1 MKLLKDILYGVE
13 IQSVI
18 GNTDIGINK
27 IEFNSKKIIQNDLF
41 IAIKGY
47 KSDGNS
53 FISNS
58 ISKGAKAIICNS
70 VPSQIT
76 KDVTYIIVF
85 DSRKTL
91 SLISSNYYDNPSKK
105 IKLVGVT
112 GTNGKTSSTTLMYQ
126 LFKSF
131 NKKVGLIST
140 NIILVNDIEF
150 NTSQT
155 TPDSLFLNYILN
167 EMVNSKVEYCF
178 MEVSSH
184 AISQMRTYNLNF
196 NVGVFTNF
204 THDHLDYHKSF
215 KDYRDVKKIFF
226 YCLPKSSFAITNVD
240 DKNGNY
246 MVQNA
251 VCKIFSYSLKSNS
264 DFSLKILE
272 KDFNG
277 MKLLIDDTEL
287 WTKLTGTFNA
297 YNILTVFC
305 VAKVFNISNEL
316 ILQKISSLN
325 SPEGRFELVNLN
337 SDKIGIIDYAHS
349 PDSLK
354 NVLNTINDIK
364 KLSESLI
371 TVVGCGGDRD
381 KEKRPLMGKIACSL
395 SDKVIFTSDNP
406 RSEDPVLI
414 IDQMKNGVE
423 KKDKHKFIL
432 EINRRKAIQDA
443 CEIAR
448 KNDIILIAGKGHEKY
463 QIKGQEKIEFNDK
476 NFLIESLKT
485 TN

>member
-53 FISNS
+53 FISNA

-70 VPSQIT
+70 VHSQIT

-105 IKLVGVT
+105 IKLVVVT

-196 NVGVFTNF
+196 NVGVFTNL

-226 YCLPKSSFAITNVD
+226 DCLPKSSFAITNVD

-337 SDKIGIIDYAHS
+337 SDKIGIIDYANS

-432 EINRRKAIQDA
+432 EINRRKAIQNA

>member
-1 MKLLKDILYGVE
+1 MKLLRDILYRVE

-27 IEFNSKKIIQNDLF
+27 IEFNSKKIKQNDLF

-53 FISNS
+53 YINSAISN
-58 ISKGAKAIICNS
+58 GAKAIICNS
-70 VPSQIT
+70 VPSEIT
-76 KDVTYIIVF
+76 NNVTYIIVF

-105 IKLVGVT
+105 IKLIGVT

-131 NKKVGLIST
+131 YKKVGLIST

-196 NVGVFTNF
+196 NVGVFTNL

-215 KDYRDVKKIFF
+215 KNYRDVKKIFF
-226 YCLPKSSFAITNVD
+226 DSLPKSSFAITNVD

-264 DFSLKILE
+264 DFSIKILE

-277 MKLLIDDTEL
+277 MKLLINDTEL

-305 VAKVFNISNEL
+305 IAKVFNISNEL

-325 SPEGRFELVNLN
+325 SPEGRFELVNSN

-364 KLSESLI
+364 NLSESLI

-406 RSEDPVLI
+406 RSEDPILI

-432 EINRRKAIQDA
+432 EINRRKAIQEA

-463 QIKGQEKIEFNDK
+463 QIKGHEKIEFNDK
-476 NFLIESLKT
+476 IFLIESLKT

>member
-1 MKLLKDILYGVE
+1 MKLLKDILYKVE

-18 GNTDIGINK
+18 GNTDIEINK

-53 FISNS
+53 FISNA
-58 ISKGAKAIICNS
+58 ISNGANAIICNS

-91 SLISSNYYDNPSKK
+91 SLISSNYYDNPSQK
-105 IKLVGVT
+105 IKLIGVT
-112 GTNGKTSSTTLMYQ
+112 GTNGKTSCTTLMYQ
-126 LFKSF
+126 LFKSLY
-131 NKKVGLIST
+131 KKVGLIST
-140 NIILVNDIEF
+140 NIIMVNDIEF

-196 NVGVFTNF
+196 NVGVFTNL

-226 YCLPKSSFAITNVD
+226 DSLPKSSFAITNVD

-264 DFSLKILE
+264 DFSVKIL
-272 KDFNG
+272 
-277 MKLLIDDTEL
+277 
-287 WTKLTGTFNA
+287 
-297 YNILTVFC
+297 
-305 VAKVFNISNEL
+305 
-316 ILQKISSLN
+316 
-325 SPEGRFELVNLN
+325 
-337 SDKIGIIDYAHS
+337 
-349 PDSLK
+349 
-354 NVLNTINDIK
+354 
-364 KLSESLI
+364 
-371 TVVGCGGDRD
+371 
-381 KEKRPLMGKIACSL
+381 
-395 SDKVIFTSDNP
+395 
-406 RSEDPVLI
+406 
-414 IDQMKNGVE
+414 
-423 KKDKHKFIL
+423 
-432 EINRRKAIQDA
+432 
-443 CEIAR
+443 
-448 KNDIILIAGKGHEKY
+448 
-463 QIKGQEKIEFNDK
+463 
-476 NFLIESLKT
+476 
-485 TN
+485 

>member
-1 MKLLKDILYGVE
+1 MKLLKDILYKVE

-18 GNTDIGINK
+18 GNTDININK
-27 IEFNSKKIIQNDLF
+27 IEFNSKKILKNDLF

-53 FISNS
+53 FISNAILNGS
-58 ISKGAKAIICNS
+58 KAIICNS

-76 KDVTYIIVF
+76 KDVTYIIVI

-91 SLISSNYYDNPSKK
+91 ALISSNYYDNPSQK
-105 IKLVGVT
+105 IKLIGVT

-140 NIILVNDIEF
+140 NIILVNNIKF
-150 NTSQT
+150 KANQT
-155 TPDSLFLNYILN
+155 TPDSLYLNYILN
-167 EMVNSKVEYCF
+167 EMVVSKVEYCF

-184 AISQMRTYNLNF
+184 AISQMRVYNLSF
-196 NVGVFTNF
+196 DVGVFTNLS
-204 THDHLDYHKSF
+204 HDHLDYHKSF

-226 YCLPKSSFAITNVD
+226 DSLPKSSFAITNVD

-251 VCKIFSYSLKSNS
+251 VCEIFSYSLKFNSN
-264 DFSLKILE
+264 FSLKILE

-277 MKLLIDDTEL
+277 MKLLINDIEL

-305 VAKVFNISNEL
+305 VAKVFNISDEL

-325 SPEGRFELVNLN
+325 SPEGRFELINLN

-364 KLSESLI
+364 NLNESLI
-371 TVVGCGGDRD
+371 TVIGCGGDRD

-406 RSEDPVLI
+406 RSEDPILI
-414 IDQMKNGVE
+414 IDQMKSGV
-423 KKDKHKFIL
+423 KNKDKHKFIL

>member
-1 MKLLKDILYGVE
+1 MKLLRDILYRVE

-27 IEFNSKKIIQNDLF
+27 IEFNSKKIKQNDLF

-53 FISNS
+53 YISSAISN
-58 ISKGAKAIICNS
+58 GAKAIICNS
-70 VPSQIT
+70 VPSEIT
-76 KDVTYIIVF
+76 KNVTYIIVL

-105 IKLVGVT
+105 IKLIGVT

-131 NKKVGLIST
+131 YKKVGLIST

-196 NVGVFTNF
+196 NVGVFTNL

-226 YCLPKSSFAITNVD
+226 DSLPKSSFAITNVD

-264 DFSLKILE
+264 DFSIKILE

-277 MKLLIDDTEL
+277 MKLLINDTEL

-305 VAKVFNISNEL
+305 IAKVFNISNEL

-325 SPEGRFELVNLN
+325 SPEGRFELVNSN

-364 KLSESLI
+364 NLSESLI

-406 RSEDPVLI
+406 RSEDPILI

-432 EINRRKAIQDA
+432 EINRRKAIQEA

-463 QIKGQEKIEFNDK
+463 QITGNKKIEFNDK
-476 NFLIESLKT
+476 KFLIESLKT

>member
-1 MKLLKDILYGVE
+1 MKLLKDILYKVE

-18 GNTDIGINK
+18 GNTDIEINK

-53 FISNS
+53 FISNA
-58 ISKGAKAIICNS
+58 ISNGANAIICNS

-76 KDVTYIIVF
+76 KNVTYIIVF

-91 SLISSNYYDNPSKK
+91 SLISSNYYDNPSQK
-105 IKLVGVT
+105 IKLIGVT
-112 GTNGKTSSTTLMYQ
+112 GTNGKTSCTTLMYQ
-126 LFKSF
+126 LFKSLY
-131 NKKVGLIST
+131 KKVGLIST
-140 NIILVNDIEF
+140 NIIMVNDIEF

-155 TPDSLFLNYILN
+155 TPDALFLNYILN

-196 NVGVFTNF
+196 NVGVFTNL

-226 YCLPKSSFAITNVD
+226 DSLPKSSFAITNVD

-264 DFSLKILE
+264 DFSVKILE

-277 MKLLIDDTEL
+277 MKLLINDTEL

-305 VAKVFNISNEL
+305 IAKVFKISDEL

-364 KLSESLI
+364 NLSESLI

-406 RSEDPVLI
+406 RSEDPISI

-432 EINRRKAIQDA
+432 EINRRKAIQEA

-463 QIKGQEKIEFNDK
+463 QITGNKKIEFNDK
-476 NFLIESLKT
+476 KFLIESLKT

>member
-1 MKLLKDILYGVE
+1 MKLLRDILYRVE

-27 IEFNSKKIIQNDLF
+27 IEFNSKKIKQNDLF

-53 FISNS
+53 YISSAISN
-58 ISKGAKAIICNS
+58 GAKAIICNS
-70 VPSQIT
+70 VPSEIT
-76 KDVTYIIVF
+76 KNVTYIIVL

-105 IKLVGVT
+105 IKLIGVT

-131 NKKVGLIST
+131 YKKVGLIST

-196 NVGVFTNF
+196 NVGVFTNL

-215 KDYRDVKKIFF
+215 KNYRDVKKIFF
-226 YCLPKSSFAITNVD
+226 DSLPKSSFAITNVD

-264 DFSLKILE
+264 DFSIKILE

-277 MKLLIDDTEL
+277 MKLLINDTEL

-305 VAKVFNISNEL
+305 IAKVFNISNEL

-325 SPEGRFELVNLN
+325 SPEGRFELVNSN

-364 KLSESLI
+364 NLSESLI

-406 RSEDPVLI
+406 RSEDPILI

-432 EINRRKAIQDA
+432 EINRRKAIQEA

>member
-1 MKLLKDILYGVE
+1 MKLLKDILYKVE

-18 GNTDIGINK
+18 GNTDININK
-27 IEFNSKKIIQNDLF
+27 IEFNSKKILKNDLF

-53 FISNS
+53 FISNA
-58 ISKGAKAIICNS
+58 ISNGSKAIICNS

-76 KDVTYIIVF
+76 KDVTYIIVI

-91 SLISSNYYDNPSKK
+91 ALISSNYYDNPSQK
-105 IKLVGVT
+105 IKLIGVT

-140 NIILVNDIEF
+140 NIILVNNIKF
-150 NTSQT
+150 NANQT
-155 TPDSLFLNYILN
+155 TPDSLYLNYILN
-167 EMVNSKVEYCF
+167 EMVVSKVEYCF

-184 AISQMRTYNLNF
+184 AISQMRVYNLSF
-196 NVGVFTNF
+196 DVGVFTNLS
-204 THDHLDYHKSF
+204 HDHLDYHKSF

-226 YCLPKSSFAITNVD
+226 DSLPKSSFAITNVD

-251 VCKIFSYSLKSNS
+251 VCEIFSYSLKFNSN
-264 DFSLKILE
+264 FSLKILE

-277 MKLLIDDTEL
+277 MKLLINDIEL

-305 VAKVFNISNEL
+305 VAKVFNISDES

-325 SPEGRFELVNLN
+325 SPEGRFELINLN

-364 KLSESLI
+364 NLNESLI
-371 TVVGCGGDRD
+371 TVIGCGGDRD

-406 RSEDPVLI
+406 RSEDPI
-414 IDQMKNGVE
+414 CDNRSNE
-423 KKDKHKFIL
+423 KWSKK
-432 EINRRKAIQDA
+432 
-443 CEIAR
+443 
-448 KNDIILIAGKGHEKY
+448 
-463 QIKGQEKIEFNDK
+463 
-476 NFLIESLKT
+476 
-485 TN
+485 

>member
-1 MKLLKDILYGVE
+1 MKLLRDILYRVE

-27 IEFNSKKIIQNDLF
+27 IEFNSKKIKQNDLF

-53 FISNS
+53 YISSAISN
-58 ISKGAKAIICNS
+58 GAKAIICNS
-70 VPSQIT
+70 VPSEIT
-76 KDVTYIIVF
+76 KNVTYIIVL

-105 IKLVGVT
+105 IKLIGVT

-131 NKKVGLIST
+131 YKKVGLIST

-196 NVGVFTNF
+196 NVGVFTNL

-226 YCLPKSSFAITNVD
+226 DSLPKSSFAITNVD

-264 DFSLKILE
+264 DFSIKILE

-277 MKLLIDDTEL
+277 MKLLINDTEL

-305 VAKVFNISNEL
+305 IAKVFNISNEL

-325 SPEGRFELVNLN
+325 SPEGRFELVNSN

-364 KLSESLI
+364 NLSESLI

-406 RSEDPVLI
+406 RSEDPILI

-432 EINRRKAIQDA
+432 EINRRKAIQEA

>member
-1 MKLLKDILYGVE
+1 MKLLKDILYKVE

-18 GNTDIGINK
+18 GNTDININK
-27 IEFNSKKIIQNDLF
+27 IEFNSKKILKNDLF

-53 FISNS
+53 FISNA
-58 ISKGAKAIICNS
+58 ISNGSKAIICNS

-76 KDVTYIIVF
+76 KDVTYIIVI

-91 SLISSNYYDNPSKK
+91 ALISSNYYDNPSQK
-105 IKLVGVT
+105 IKLIGVT

-140 NIILVNDIEF
+140 NIILVNNIKF
-150 NTSQT
+150 KANQT
-155 TPDSLFLNYILN
+155 TPDSLYLNYILN
-167 EMVNSKVEYCF
+167 EMVISKVEYCF

-184 AISQMRTYNLNF
+184 AISQMRVYNLSF
-196 NVGVFTNF
+196 DVGVFTNLS
-204 THDHLDYHKSF
+204 HDHLDYHKSF

-226 YCLPKSSFAITNVD
+226 DSLPKSSFAITNVD

-251 VCKIFSYSLKSNS
+251 VCEIFSYSLKFNSN
-264 DFSLKILE
+264 FSLKILE

-277 MKLLIDDTEL
+277 MKLLINDIEL

-297 YNILTVFC
+297 YNILTVYC
-305 VAKVFNISNEL
+305 VAKVFNISDES

-325 SPEGRFELVNLN
+325 SPEGRFELINLN

-364 KLSESLI
+364 NLNESLI
-371 TVVGCGGDRD
+371 TVIGCGGDRD

-406 RSEDPVLI
+406 RSEDPIVI
-414 IDQMKNGVE
+414 IDQMKSGV
-423 KKDKHKFIL
+423 KNKDKHKFIL
-432 EINRRKAIQDA
+432 EINRRKAIQEA
-443 CEIAR
+443 CELAR
-448 KNDIILIAGKGHEKY
+448 KNDVILIAGKGHEKY
-463 QIKGQEKIEFNDK
+463 QITGKEKMKFNDK
-476 NFLIESLKT
+476 KILIESLKI
-485 TN
+485 NK

>member
-1 MKLLKDILYGVE
+1 MKLLKDILYKVE

-18 GNTDIGINK
+18 GKTDVDINK
-27 IEFNSKKIIQNDLF
+27 IEFNSKKIIKNDLF

-53 FISNS
+53 FISS
-58 ISKGAKAIICNS
+58 AISNGASVIICTS
-70 VPSQIT
+70 FPTEII
-76 KDVTYIIVF
+76 KDVTYIVVN

-91 SLISSNYYDNPSKK
+91 ALISSNYYDNPSKK
-105 IKLVGVT
+105 IKLIGIT
-112 GTNGKTSSTTLMYQ
+112 GTNGKTSSATLMYQ

-131 NKKVGLIST
+131 NKKAGLIST
-140 NIILVNDIEF
+140 NIILVDDIKF
-150 NTSQT
+150 NTNQT

-167 EMVNSKVEYCF
+167 KMVVSKVEYCF

-184 AISQMRTYNLNF
+184 AISQMRIFNLSF
-196 NVGVFTNF
+196 DVGVFTNL
-204 THDHLDYHKSF
+204 THDHLDYHNSF
-215 KDYRDVKKIFF
+215 KDYRDVKKQFF
-226 YCLPKSSFAITNVD
+226 DTLPKSGFAITNID
-240 DKNGNY
+240 DKNGDY
-246 MVQNA
+246 MVQNTI
-251 VCKIFSYSLKSNS
+251 CETYSYSLKSNS

-277 MKLLIDDTEL
+277 MKLLINDIEL
-287 WTKLTGTFNA
+287 WTKLTGSFNA

-305 VAKVFNISNEL
+305 VAKVFDISDEL
-316 ILQKISSLN
+316 VLQNISSLN
-325 SPEGRFELVNLN
+325 SPEGRFELINLE

-364 KLSESLI
+364 NSSDSLI

-406 RSEDPVLI
+406 RFEDPATIV
-414 IDQMKNGVE
+414 DQMKNGVE
-423 KKDKHKFIL
+423 NKDKHKFIL
-432 EINRRKAIQDA
+432 ELNRKKAIQDA
-443 CEIAR
+443 CKLA
-448 KNDIILIAGKGHEKY
+448 DHSDVILIAGKGHEKY
-463 QIKGQEKIEFNDK
+463 QIKGDEKIEFNDK
-476 NFLIESLKT
+476 EILIESLK
-485 TN
+485 NNK

>member
-1 MKLLKDILYGVE
+1 MKLLRDILYRVE

-27 IEFNSKKIIQNDLF
+27 IEFNSKKIKQNDLF

-53 FISNS
+53 YISSAISN
-58 ISKGAKAIICNS
+58 GAKAIICNS
-70 VPSQIT
+70 VPSEIT
-76 KDVTYIIVF
+76 KNVTYIIVL

-105 IKLVGVT
+105 IKLIGVT

-131 NKKVGLIST
+131 YKKVGLIST

-196 NVGVFTNF
+196 NVGVFTNL

-215 KDYRDVKKIFF
+215 KNYRDVKKIFF
-226 YCLPKSSFAITNVD
+226 DSLPKSSFAITNVD

-264 DFSLKILE
+264 DFSIKILE

-277 MKLLIDDTEL
+277 MKLLINDTEL

-305 VAKVFNISNEL
+305 IAKVFNISNEL

-325 SPEGRFELVNLN
+325 SPEGRFELVNSN

-364 KLSESLI
+364 NLSESLI

-406 RSEDPVLI
+406 RSEDPILI

-432 EINRRKAIQDA
+432 EINRRKAIQEA

-463 QIKGQEKIEFNDK
+463 QITGNKKIEFNDK
-476 NFLIESLKT
+476 KFLIESLKT

>member
-1 MKLLKDILYGVE
+1 MKLLKDILYKVE

-18 GNTDIGINK
+18 GNTDININK
-27 IEFNSKKIIQNDLF
+27 IEFNSKKILKNDLF

-53 FISNS
+53 FISNA
-58 ISKGAKAIICNS
+58 ISNGSKAIICNS

-76 KDVTYIIVF
+76 KDVTYIIVI

-91 SLISSNYYDNPSKK
+91 ALISSNYYDNPSQK
-105 IKLVGVT
+105 IKLIGVT

-140 NIILVNDIEF
+140 NIILINNIKF
-150 NTSQT
+150 NANQT
-155 TPDSLFLNYILN
+155 TPDSLYLNYILN
-167 EMVNSKVEYCF
+167 EMVISKVEYCF

-184 AISQMRTYNLNF
+184 AISQMRVYNLSF
-196 NVGVFTNF
+196 DVGVFTNLS
-204 THDHLDYHKSF
+204 HDHLDYHKSF

-226 YCLPKSSFAITNVD
+226 DSLPKSSFAITNVD

-251 VCKIFSYSLKSNS
+251 VCEIFSYSLKFNSN
-264 DFSLKILE
+264 FSLKILE

-277 MKLLIDDTEL
+277 MKLLINDIEL

-305 VAKVFNISNEL
+305 VAKVFNISDES

-325 SPEGRFELVNLN
+325 SPEGRFELINLN

-364 KLSESLI
+364 NLNESLI
-371 TVVGCGGDRD
+371 TVIGCGGDRD

-406 RSEDPVLI
+406 RSEDPIVI
-414 IDQMKNGVE
+414 IDQMKSGV
-423 KKDKHKFIL
+423 KNKDKHKFIL
-432 EINRRKAIQDA
+432 EINRRKAIQEA
-443 CEIAR
+443 CELAR
-448 KNDIILIAGKGHEKY
+448 KNDVILIAEILSNIY
-463 QIKGQEKIEFNDK
+463 RTARF
-476 NFLIESLKT
+476 
-485 TN
+485 